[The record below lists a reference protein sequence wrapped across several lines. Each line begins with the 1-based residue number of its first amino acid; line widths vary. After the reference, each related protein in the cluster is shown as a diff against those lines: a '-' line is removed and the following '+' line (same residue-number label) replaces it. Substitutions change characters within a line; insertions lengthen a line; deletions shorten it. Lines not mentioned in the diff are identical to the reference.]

1 MFLGHHAR
9 VAGVWDIGLCGNGR
23 SVWRRWQHGPAVCF
37 VLAAWMATFW
47 PAVAPMTPVIDAL
60 TVVERAWLIGI
71 AVMAV
76 SALMMG
82 FVLLNAVME
91 IDKAQPR
98 DRRPDAIT

>member
-1 MFLGHHAR
+1 
-9 VAGVWDIGLCGNGR
+9 
-23 SVWRRWQHGPAVCF
+23 
-37 VLAAWMATFW
+37 
-47 PAVAPMTPVIDAL
+47 MTPVIDAL
-60 TVVERAWLIGI
+60 TVVERVWLIGVT
-71 AVMAV
+71 VMAV